1 MKSTFGIFSK
11 AIYKKI
17 YSNKLLDL
25 NELIFLV
32 PSLLFSD
39 LSSPFL
45 ELCNKTVPIQA
56 WHFW

>member
-1 MKSTFGIFSK
+1 MKSTFG
-11 AIYKKI
+11 KKI

-32 PSLLFSD
+32 PSLLFSY